1 MCVSQKGNVQKKLKN
16 DNKRCP
22 AATRPEVLFWQNLL
36 YARFNANCI
45 GIDIIFRNLLK
56 KDDGGNNLPY
66 PYLNYK
72 SYGKDLRLKD
82 ISGALVRR
90 GKISA
95 RYIQLK

>member
-36 YARFNANCI
+36 YANCI